1 VGRFSFPF
9 RNGKRLTQPGP
20 ERLAQGGYARR
31 LELDHAVI
39 AVRDL
44 EAAGRELERR
54 YGLASVEGGRHA
66 GWGTANR
73 IVPLGEAYLELIT
86 VVDEAEAAGSA
97 FGSWVATGT
106 QREPGRPLGWVART
120 DRLDEVAGRLG
131 LTISAGSR
139 PARDGGV
146 LRWRLA
152 GVEEAI
158 AEPALPFLVEW
169 GEGTPLPGR
178 APIPHPAGAVELA
191 RVELDG
197 DPARVA
203 AWLGGAS
210 LPVAVRPGA
219 PAVTA
224 VVLARGVEEIVIRDL

>member
-1 VGRFSFPF
+1 
-9 RNGKRLTQPGP
+9 
-20 ERLAQGGYARR
+20 

-44 EAAGRELERR
+44 DAAAGELEAR
-54 YGLASVEGGRHA
+54 YGLSSVEGGRHA

-73 IVPLGEAYLELIT
+73 IVPLGEAYIELIT
-86 VVDEAEAAGSA
+86 VVDEDEAARSA
-97 FGSWVATGT
+97 FGSWVATRI

-131 LTISAGSR
+131 LTVSAGSR
-139 PARDGGV
+139 PGRDGRL

-152 GVEEAI
+152 GVDEAT

-169 GEGTPLPGR
+169 GEGTPLPGG
-178 APIPHPAGAVELA
+178 APVAHPAGAVELA
-191 RVELDG
+191 RLELDG
-197 DPARVA
+197 DPDRVA
-203 AWLGGAS
+203 AWLGDHS
-210 LPVAVRPGA
+210 LPITVRPGA

-224 VVLARGVEEIVIRDL
+224 VVLARGAEEIVIRGL